1 MRAAAG
7 AVLMLVLAGLVP
19 RAHAQLV
26 TETTARCLEASGGA
40 SWCAAGAVAYQ
51 AVASGVGLAA
61 SGGSEIPGTSSTLGW
76 RRGLGPRMA
85 LSARFT
91 GARIPLPALDEAS
104 ASRLPALR
112 SIVGG
117 ASLDAAVGLFD
128 GIRLAPLYGG
138 ILALDAVASVGILG
152 LEREDGFQGNAWSAG
167 LGVRLGILR
176 ESFDV
181 PGISVSAVRRF
192 LGEAGLGADG
202 APVSVR
208 VEPVATSV
216 RALIGKDVFT
226 VGVLVGAG
234 WDHYSG
240 DVTIAG
246 AATSGGLPGS
256 VAFSG
261 PAMDRLL
268 FFGGVS
274 RTWQVV
280 QVNAEIGWGE
290 GFDRQSNPTMMS
302 FDPGAGSMFGSLI
315 LRLTR

>member
-1 MRAAAG
+1 
-7 AVLMLVLAGLVP
+7 MLVFSGLVSP
-19 RAHAQLV
+19 ADAQSV
-26 TETTARCLEASGGA
+26 TETTARCSEASGGA
-40 SWCAAGAVAYQ
+40 PWCAAGAVAYQ
-51 AVASGVGLAA
+51 AVASGMGLAA

-76 RRGLGPRMA
+76 RRGLGPRMT

-104 ASRLPALR
+104 ASRLPELR
-112 SIVGG
+112 SFVSG

-138 ILALDAVASVGILG
+138 ILAVDAVASVGILG
-152 LEREDGFQGNAWSAG
+152 LSRADGFQGNVYSAG
-167 LGVRLGILR
+167 IGVRLGILR

-181 PGISVSAVRRF
+181 PGISVSAMRRF
-192 LGEAGLGADG
+192 LGEARLGADG

-208 VEPVATSV
+208 LEPAATSV
-216 RALIGKDVFT
+216 RALIGKELST

-234 WDHYSG
+234 WDRYSG

-246 AATSGGLPGS
+246 AMTSGGLPGS
-256 VAFSG
+256 VTLKG

-268 FFGGVS
+268 FFGGIS

-290 GFDRQSNPTMMS
+290 GFDRPPNPATMP
-302 FDPGAGSMFGSLI
+302 FDPGAGSMFGSLS

>member
-19 RAHAQLV
+19 RAHALLV
-26 TETTARCLEASGGA
+26 TETTVRCSEASGGA
-40 SWCAAGAVAYQ
+40 PWCAAGALAYQ

-104 ASRLPALR
+104 PSRLPGLR
-112 SIVGG
+112 SSVVG

-152 LEREDGFQGNAWSAG
+152 LARADGFQGNAWSAG
-167 LGVRLGILR
+167 VGVRLGILR

-192 LGEAGLGADG
+192 LGEARLGGGG

-208 VEPVATSV
+208 VKPVATSV
-216 RALIGKDVFT
+216 RALIGKDLST
-226 VGVLVGAG
+226 VGVLLGAG
-234 WDHYSG
+234 WDCYSG

-246 AATSGGLPGS
+246 AATSTGLPGS
-256 VAFSG
+256 VALKG

-280 QVNAEIGWGE
+280 QINAEIGWGQ
-290 GFDRQSNPTMMS
+290 GFDRPPDPATMP
-302 FDPGAGSMFGSLI
+302 FDPGASSMFGSLI

>member
-1 MRAAAG
+1 
-7 AVLMLVLAGLVP
+7 MLVLAGLVP

-91 GARIPLPALDEAS
+91 GARIPLPVLDEAS

-167 LGVRLGILR
+167 VGVRLGILR

-216 RALIGKDVFT
+216 RALIGKDVST

-234 WDHYSG
+234 WDRYSG

-256 VAFSG
+256 VAFNG

-290 GFDRQSNPTMMS
+290 GVDRQSNPTMMS